1 LHDKIKLCNLLQ
13 RSVVTFKTIIVKNNI
28 LAIFFLTVTFYSCS
42 KETTQDKNGCIE
54 RHIVPVN
61 GHSVN
66 SADIPEINNL
76 FLHNGIDNSKYRYYQ
91 YLHDAT
97 QTYFPP
103 FDIFDEKVV
112 KVEEY
117 TNGLPVFTA
126 QLVFVFK
133 NDTFN
138 YKGGYPTKG
147 TTLNTTPSL
156 APEQLRKLFI
166 GHIEEFDHKG
176 DFYKDSCFKAEF
188 GYFNLN
194 VWTNYS
200 TENLVKAW
208 RVTLKNSIYPSEYP
222 MTYYQDDAGKLIY
235 YDNGIRTFH

>member
-1 LHDKIKLCNLLQ
+1 LWL
-13 RSVVTFKTIIVKNNI
+13 RVVIPKTIILKNNI
-28 LAIFFLTVTFYSCS
+28 LAIFFLAVTFYSCS
-42 KETTQDKNGCIE
+42 KEPVPAVSKRTTQDNGCIE
-54 RHIVPVN
+54 RNIVPVN

-66 SADIPEINNL
+66 GADLAEINNL
-76 FLHNGIDNSKYRYYQ
+76 FLNNGIDNSKFRYCQ
-91 YLHDAT
+91 YLHDTT

-103 FDIFDEKVV
+103 FAIFDEKVV

-117 TNGLPVFTA
+117 ANALPVFTA
-126 QLVFVFK
+126 QLVFGFK

-138 YKGGYPTKG
+138 YKGGYPTNG
-147 TTLNTTPSL
+147 TTLNAAPSL
-156 APEQLRKLFI
+156 ALAQLRKLFI
-166 GHIEEFDHKG
+166 DHIEEFDYRG

-194 VWTNYS
+194 AWTSYS

-208 RVTLKNSIYPSEYP
+208 RLTLKNSVYPSEYP
-222 MTYYQDDAGKLIY
+222 VAYYQDEGGTLIY